1 MITRELLQQAAKR
14 LKEAGCDTPRLDA
27 EILLM
32 HVWQIDKT
40 TLIIRML
47 DKVPTETKN
56 QFHKLVERRQTR
68 EPVAYITGE
77 KEFWSRPFRVT
88 PDVLIPR
95 PETEHLIEALLKQ
108 FPDTDRAYRFCDIG
122 TGSGCIACTIAC
134 EYPHAQVVA
143 TDISEA
149 ALNIAAKNAEKLNVA
164 DRIKFQHGDIY
175 AALDANTPPFD
186 VILSNPPY
194 VSHDEMSALAEELN
208 FEPRHALTDEEDGL
222 KHLSTLL
229 YECEKWLKP
238 ESLIMVETGPCGLP
252 DTPQNLQTIEVFTD
266 LAGIKRGGVYRY
278 NPV

>member
-1 MITRELLQQAAKR
+1 MIVRELLLQAANT

-27 EILLM
+27 ELLLM

-40 TLIIRML
+40 ALIIRML
-47 DKVPTETKN
+47 DDVPGEIEN
-56 QFHKLVERRQTR
+56 SFQKLLERRQTR
-68 EPVAYITGE
+68 EPIAYITGE

-108 FPDTDRAYRFCDIG
+108 LPDTDKNYRFCDIG

-134 EYPHAQVVA
+134 EYPNATIVA

-149 ALNIAAKNAEKLNVA
+149 ALHIAEENAERLNVA
-164 DRIKFQHGDIY
+164 DRITFKRGDLY
-175 AALDANTPPFD
+175 AALDGHTETFD
-186 VILSNPPY
+186 AILSNPPY
-194 VSHDEMSALAEELN
+194 VSSDEMNTLEKELD

-229 YECEKWLKP
+229 YECGAWLK
-238 ESLIMVETGPCGLP
+238 EEGLIMVETGPCGLP
-252 DTPQNLQTIEVFTD
+252 DTPPFLRSIEVFTD
-266 LAGIKRGGVYRY
+266 LAGMKRGGIYKH
-278 NPV
+278 NPI